1 MNKIIEQDIETIA
14 KDIMPE
20 AQKFSGKTIL
30 ITGGAG
36 FLGQY
41 FITVLDYLNNNVF
54 DNPCKIISADNFI
67 TGIKYWVKENE
78 NFKSIKHNVKD
89 PLEIDEPIHF
99 IIHAAGIASPKFYRL
114 YKIETIDVATLG
126 TKNMLEL
133 AKEKKV
139 ESMVVF
145 SSSEV
150 YGDPDPRFIPTP
162 ETYNG
167 NVSCT
172 GPRSNY
178 DESKRLSEA
187 LSVAY
192 YETHN
197 LPVKLIRPFNA
208 YGPGIRLDDA
218 RVIPNFVSFAL
229 QEKPIPVYGLGNHT
243 RTFCYITDAMTGFF
257 KVLLSEYDG
266 ESFNVGDDNFE
277 VSIKE
282 LAQITKK
289 VLEEHTGN
297 KIEIN
302 HVQGMNDA
310 YASADPKRRCP
321 DLTKVKSKT
330 GYIPKVDIETG
341 IKRFLIWAEEEM
353 KK

>member
-1 MNKIIEQDIETIA
+1 MNKIIKEDIETIA
-14 KDIMPE
+14 KDIMPDAE
-20 AQKFSGKTIL
+20 KFSGKTIL

-41 FITVLDYLNNNVF
+41 FISVFDYLNKNTF
-54 DNPCKIISADNFI
+54 KTPCKIISADNFI
-67 TGIKYWVKENE
+67 TGIKYWVDDNE
-78 NFKSIKHNVKD
+78 NFKSIKHDVKE
-89 PLEIDEPIHF
+89 PLIIDEPIDY
-99 IIHAAGIASPKFYRL
+99 IIHAAGIASPKFYRI

-133 AKEKKV
+133 AKEKEV
-139 ESMVVF
+139 ESIIVF

-192 YETHN
+192 YETFET
-197 LPVKLIRPFNA
+197 PVKLIRPFNV

-218 RVIPNFVSFAL
+218 RVVPNFVSYAL
-229 QEKPIPVYGLGNHT
+229 EGKAIPVYGLGNHS

-257 KVLLSEYDG
+257 KVLLSKYEG

-282 LAQITKK
+282 LAQITKEVYEENTGKK
-289 VLEEHTGN
+289 V
-297 KIEIN
+297 EIS

-321 DLTKVKSKT
+321 DLTKVKTKT
-330 GYIPKVDIETG
+330 GYSPKVDIKTG
-341 IKRFLIWAEEEM
+341 IKRFLLWALDVV
-353 KK
+353 